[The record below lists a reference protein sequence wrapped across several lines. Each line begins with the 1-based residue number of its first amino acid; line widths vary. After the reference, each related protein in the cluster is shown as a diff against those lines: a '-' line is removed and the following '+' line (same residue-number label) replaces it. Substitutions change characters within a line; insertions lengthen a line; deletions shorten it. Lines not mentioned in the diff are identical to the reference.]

1 MKKPEM
7 NLPIKKIVMAAIDR
21 KTTQLLLHISD
32 HLKVKRFDAKNI
44 TIGTIKEK
52 KILEIKMFYKG
63 DEWLVCQQVMGANG
77 IEEINFKSKYIS

>member
-32 HLKVKRFDAKNI
+32 HLKVKRFDPKNI

-52 KILEIKMFYKG
+52 NYNWKVTMTTRLKVLSIILFNKI
-63 DEWLVCQQVMGANG
+63 V
-77 IEEINFKSKYIS
+77 KSTIMT